1 MKTKSFFSLIVF
13 VFLSCIKVAAY
24 TERNFLQHVAA
35 QESLAECLV
44 LNQKWVQYPS
54 YKDREGWSRFLG
66 EYKDEIIKNGESLLG
81 YTWKVVKA
89 TDYLEF
95 ERSGNREIMERPFD
109 DNNQA
114 IVRLMLAEL
123 AEGRGRFIDQLIN
136 GVFHTC
142 EMTSWALSAHLVTQT
157 THRALPTPIYP
168 LIDLTAG
175 DLGSLLSWVYYFMH
189 EEFDKIDPEI
199 SRRLYRELDER
210 IMKPYLNN
218 DSFWWLA
225 ANYKGQMVNNWN
237 PWCNSNC
244 LMTFML
250 LENDVDRLSKAVSR
264 SMQSVDKFLN
274 YVHSDGACE
283 EGPSYWGHASGKCL
297 DYLVLL
303 NRITGGKI
311 SIFDNPQIKAMGE
324 YIARSYVG
332 NGWVVNFADASAK
345 GGGDPY
351 LIYRYGKAVKSDI
364 LKQFASMQNKG
375 SKISF
380 RGRDLF
386 RILEAFLVE
395 DELCAYQE
403 AYTGVS
409 YTWYPETEFCYVRNK
424 KAFFAAKGGYN
435 DESHNHNDAGSF
447 SLWVNNMPVIIDA
460 GDGTYTRQTFSSE
473 RYTIWTMQSNYHNLP
488 MINGVPQKYGRQYKA
503 TEVKATKNSF
513 SANIATAYP
522 DEAGV
527 KKWIRSYTMK
537 SDALMI
543 SDRFELNEIKK
554 ENVINFLSWGDIII
568 KDGVIEISVNGV
580 KGTLKYD
587 TKMFKVKKECVK
599 LTDKKLSSVWG
610 AEVYRLSFIA
620 KEKEQKGCY
629 TFTIS
634 F

>member
-123 AEGRGRFIDQLIN
+123 AEGKGRFIDQLIN

-142 EMTSWALSAHLVTQT
+142 EMTSWALSAHLVTQP

-386 RILEAFLVE
+386 RILETFLVE

-424 KAFFAAKGGYN
+424 KAFFAAK
-435 DESHNHNDAGSF
+435 
-447 SLWVNNMPVIIDA
+447 
-460 GDGTYTRQTFSSE
+460 
-473 RYTIWTMQSNYHNLP
+473 
-488 MINGVPQKYGRQYKA
+488 
-503 TEVKATKNSF
+503 
-513 SANIATAYP
+513 
-522 DEAGV
+522 
-527 KKWIRSYTMK
+527 
-537 SDALMI
+537 
-543 SDRFELNEIKK
+543 
-554 ENVINFLSWGDIII
+554 
-568 KDGVIEISVNGV
+568 
-580 KGTLKYD
+580 
-587 TKMFKVKKECVK
+587 
-599 LTDKKLSSVWG
+599 
-610 AEVYRLSFIA
+610 
-620 KEKEQKGCY
+620 
-629 TFTIS
+629 
-634 F
+634 